1 MGVKQPSDKLYQV
14 VSVADFL
21 TARRIEATT
30 LPELSWESWTGNATM
45 PISWTELQSS
55 FFHWIS
61 EGLGYVPTGSY
72 KSRLFNE
79 HLIAALHN
87 KCLMF
92 CLRKTECKNEKG
104 VTMGSVGLRGFRT
117 RPWMG
122 VVSVD
127 ILSLSLSLPLW
138 VYSLPRYRLCPA
150 SKALGGKQ
158 SLGVDDRWE
167 FMNQSSL
174 SKLNF
179 QIRNPLLICILRTKC
194 PLQFPLLL
202 LFFIFKILFY
212 SNKKQIVIYNLF
224 YFYYL
229 NILWVFLIYN

>member
-61 EGLGYVPTGSY
+61 EGLGYVPADSY

-92 CLRKTECKNEKG
+92 CLRKTECKNEKV

-127 ILSLSLSLPLW
+127 ILSLSLSL
-138 VYSLPRYRLCPA
+138 
-150 SKALGGKQ
+150 
-158 SLGVDDRWE
+158 
-167 FMNQSSL
+167 SL
-174 SKLNF
+174 SGCIRYLAIVSVQPPKLWEANSPLELM
-179 QIRNPLLICILRTKC
+179 IGGNSWTNPLS
-194 PLQFPLLL
+194 QNW
-202 LFFIFKILFY
+202 IFKFAIHY
-212 SNKKQIVIYNLF
+212 
-224 YFYYL
+224 
-229 NILWVFLIYN
+229 